1 MHDDMDRLV
10 TRAVHVTIDPARR
23 SISSRR
29 ARAAWLRPMADK
41 SNLAQHGHEQTCE
54 CRSLWERLRVRHMQA
69 AGCSRLFGTAQS
81 VSPNQTFYC
90 AVLDLVLLSSKRTF
104 HNHTVS
110 RRSMRSLFS
119 MVCLQELRVEEILV
133 FHSFPCACLR
143 GYRRLPTSYNIKWP
157 PKGNAYTSFY

>member
-1 MHDDMDRLV
+1 MHARPTCHHGNPCDDRSSS
-10 TRAVHVTIDPARR
+10 AIDL
-23 SISSRR
+23 SSRTSR
-29 ARAAWLRPMADK
+29 VAAWLRPMDK
-41 SNLAQHGHEQTCE
+41 TNLAQHGHEQTCE
-54 CRSLWERLRVRHMQA
+54 CRSLWERLRLRHMQA

-110 RRSMRSLFS
+110 RWSMHSLFS

-143 GYRRLPTSYNIKWP
+143 GYRQLPTSYNIKWP
-157 PKGNAYTSFY
+157 PKGPAYTSFY